1 MKNKGLLFIPDI
13 SGFTEFVT
21 NIELAHSHHIIHE
34 LIEVLI
40 DENEMGLEVSE
51 IEGDAVLFYKF
62 GDLPELSLIY
72 EQVESMF
79 FAFHKQLKI
88 YELHRTCQCKACRTA
103 INLTLKF
110 ITHYGEFT
118 GYKIKNFYT
127 LIGEDVIIAHQ
138 LLKNTIDKHEY
149 WLVTKGLANDNL
161 PGGFRKWMKWDKSN
175 KQIGGNEV
183 SFLYTQLSPLKAAA
197 KTDNGTQ
204 PNQ

>member
-1 MKNKGLLFIPDI
+1 MENKGLLFIPDI

-21 NIELAHSHHIIHE
+21 NIELAHSHHIIQE

-62 GDLPELSLIY
+62 GESPELSLIY
-72 EQVESMF
+72 EQVEKMF
-79 FAFHKQLKI
+79 FAFHKKLKI
-88 YELHRTCQCKACRTA
+88 FEQNRTCDCNACTSA

-110 ITHYGEFT
+110 ITHYGEFR

-127 LIGEDVIIAHQ
+127 LIGKDVIVAHQ

-161 PGGFRKWMKWDKSN
+161 PGGFRKWMKWNESN
-175 KQIGGNEV
+175 KQVGESDV
-183 SFLYTQLSPLKAAA
+183 SFHYTQLSPLKAAA
-197 KTDNGTQ
+197 LSEKGD
-204 PNQ
+204 